1 MGGAPVAAS
10 VMQQAI
16 FEFSGSA
23 QEGRVTVANAQLE
36 VEGGDVERALSMLRG
51 VAPGSAHYLAARTA
65 LADLYLT
72 YRSDRRMYALCHEE
86 VVKANPSVHSFG
98 ARPQPNRRR
107 GRPARSRDSH
117 RRAQCRSARRT

>member
-1 MGGAPVAAS
+1 M
-10 VMQQAI
+10 
-16 FEFSGSA
+16 
-23 QEGRVTVANAQLE
+23 TVANAQLE

-86 VVKANPSVHSFG
+86 VV
-98 ARPQPNRRR
+98 RRTCRCTRLVR
-107 GRPARSRDSH
+107 GRSRTDAEAASPL
-117 RRAQCRSARRT
+117 A